1 MMDNIDNLVEEKL
14 FFRPSPELARAIVE
28 QNQMLVSQSFQ
39 SNLDD
44 EELDLEE
51 DEGLEDPGTEVDSPL
66 MLQETSAPPE
76 RYSGA
81 YEYERVI
88 GERLYHFLA
97 SMSESPYARE
107 GGRFPLWEV
116 IPGGMS
122 TMLGVPRES
131 NLIYSL
137 TEEFRNWLRNEHQ
150 GTYKGPWWQI
160 LLDDDDTLVLKEIA
174 SKQDYLRSRMKMRGA
189 LAAAARDTSRTG

>member
-1 MMDNIDNLVEEKL
+1 MIDNIDNLIEEKL
-14 FFRPSPELARAIVE
+14 FFRPSRELARVIVG
-28 QNQMLVSQSFQ
+28 QNQGLVSQSLQ
-39 SNLDD
+39 NNWDD

-51 DEGLEDPGTEVDSPL
+51 DEEGDDPSSRDGSPL
-66 MLQETSAPPE
+66 MFQETSVSPE
-76 RYSGA
+76 RDSGE
-81 YEYERVI
+81 YEYQRVI

-131 NLIYSL
+131 NLLHSL
-137 TEEFRNWLRNEHQ
+137 TEEFRDWLRGEQQ
-150 GTYKGPWWQI
+150 GRYTGPWWQV
-160 LLDDDDTLVLKEIA
+160 LLDDDDALVLKEIA
-174 SKQDYLRSRMKMRGA
+174 SKQDYLQRLAEKRGA
-189 LAAAARDTSRTG
+189 FAAAARETSGAG